1 MRQNHAKNAHQMNV
15 LAHVARDRSR
25 PTRGLCARS
34 ANAAIMTQHEL
45 PVSPTF
51 AARLAAT
58 RGSGGSCT
66 CREARRAAHRLVAL
80 AESVLRP
87 ASRRVGEYASILS
100 LCTSHPVLIAEEPCG
115 HGGGP
120 ASGVSSAR
128 ACHERVL
135 PTQAGRSY
143 EDAGNEWA
151 VPVDLGEEAA
161 PLRATFVST
170 TVREATKLPRTTLP
184 KLWGEVQEKNF
195 KTGVAF
201 ERA

>member
-15 LAHVARDRSR
+15 LAHVARDRNR

-143 EDAGNEWA
+143 ERGRWQRMGRASEPWERQGSPCRRSAYAGGSCRTR
-151 VPVDLGEEAA
+151 PT
-161 PLRATFVST
+161 P
-170 TVREATKLPRTTLP
+170 PR
-184 KLWGEVQEKNF
+184 G
-195 KTGVAF
+195 
-201 ERA
+201 